1 MAKKGG
7 MKGSPGPTTTGKPAA
22 VSKPPQGSGKSGGG
36 KPASGGGKR
45 GC

>member
-1 MAKKGG
+1 MAKASGTKGKP
-7 MKGSPGPTTTGKPAA
+7 MSTTSGKPAGM
-22 VSKPPQGSGKSGGG
+22 SKPPQGSGKSGGG